1 MAFFDAR
8 SKLFDFDFDFP
19 AFGNTQN
26 LAVLVNDTLQKKY
39 LSIFRL
45 YDDFIQEYLCI
56 NNYIMMKYLEF
67 KKIHNQT
74 QSLIIGNVWNV
85 QSAKVCEKLN
95 FQAIGTSSAAIAHS
109 LGYEDGEQMPFS
121 DLLFIVDK
129 ISKSVTLPLSVDIE
143 FGYGNTATEIAN
155 NIISLEKLGVVGINI
170 EDSFFQNGERKLK
183 NILQFSQLLQEVKDI
198 LTQHKISIFFN
209 VRCDAFLLN
218 VQNALEV
225 ATERIKSF
233 EKSAADGIFL
243 PCITKQNDIATIVS
257 ETKLPLNVM
266 CMPELP
272 NFETLEKLGVKRIS
286 MGNFLNGYAYTSLE
300 NITAKILAEQSF
312 NVLF

>member
-1 MAFFDAR
+1 M
-8 SKLFDFDFDFP
+8 
-19 AFGNTQN
+19 
-26 LAVLVNDTLQKKY
+26 Y
-39 LSIFRL
+39 L
-45 YDDFIQEYLCI
+45 
-56 NNYIMMKYLEF
+56 KF
-67 KKIHNQT
+67 KELHNQAKP
-74 QSLIIGNVWNV
+74 LIIGNVWNL

-121 DLLFIVDK
+121 DLLFIVEK

-143 FGYGNTATEIAN
+143 FGYGNTAKVIAN

-170 EDSFFQNGERKLK
+170 EDSFFENGERRLK
-183 NILQFSQLLQEVKDI
+183 DNLQFSQILQEVKCI
-198 LTQHKISIFFN
+198 LIQNGISIFIN

-218 VQNALEV
+218 VPNALQI
-225 ATERIKSF
+225 ATERIQSY
-233 EKSAADGIFL
+233 EKSGADGIFL
-243 PCITKQNDIATIVS
+243 PCITKENNISTIVS

-286 MGNFLNGYAYTSLE
+286 TGNFLNAYTYTSLE
-300 NITAKILAEQSF
+300 NITTKILVEQSF
-312 NVLF
+312 NALF